1 MKNAKEFD
9 FNKKKPI
16 SQQFKI
22 KNPPEMKKEKTEDLS
37 SIFNQP
43 PLIKGIEV
51 TQGKDFSLNQNKV
64 QDKKIKKVNQKEKE
78 EKNLNDENKKENLE
92 DNSIIN
98 KDEEQKDNGIIS
110 PILPESEIINPDI
123 PLNEENIKPNINV
136 CRNMIENMYEQK
148 KEEVN
153 MDIIDA
159 VETGMNNV
167 MSEVQSDFQENKLQI
182 KNIKTH
188 INDLTKNN
196 ISSLERNL
204 GNFEN
209 MIKIQ
214 KINELNQ
221 LKKNIEKK
229 INKIDENMKVI
240 NDEKIFSQL
249 TKLNIPVSIIDQ
261 NIKNDQIKKNKQTKE
276 LLVSK
281 LNTINQQV
289 NKLMENEDEINQN
302 KKLNVKEF
310 LENFEKDKLKAEEQA
325 RKYSEEKKIREQK
338 MFNSVLKGN
347 EKKEKEITTLELEEK
362 EKKKKE
368 LEKIRMKELER
379 IRERKR
385 ENKEKLDYIREHAKD
400 KAENENKYLFKIL
413 ENQYQKK
420 VEQEIKLEILKKRER
435 MREGTVT
442 REDIIEFDK
451 KQKEFEL
458 KKKTEMEEEKKKL
471 KEQWK
476 QIKDILPKFESSM
489 MQKLREEENQMKV
502 QKEFEENK
510 KLAKIQEVK
519 NYSKTVHKL
528 FLPKI
533 NENVRKE
540 REERIKNLN
549 VKNNIKKIQR
559 KKNSGRIILVKP
571 DPNKPKKYGWKL
583 KLEPD
588 NKDEQSSN
596 YNRKN
601 ENPNLRSKSAS
612 KKHKPLSKLPD
623 YLTEM
628 RLKND
633 ERNHNTSQGR
643 HRGYNWNKMLKNG
656 NLIENVEMIKQKA
669 EILEKKAK
677 MDEKLLNTNEM
688 DVDLQKKVSGYLIDA
703 IKAKLSILDKIEAK

>member
-1 MKNAKEFD
+1 MKNEKEFD
-9 FNKKKPI
+9 YNKKKPI

-37 SIFNQP
+37 SLFNQP

-51 TQGKDFSLNQNKV
+51 TQGKDFSLNQNKK
-64 QDKKIKKVNQKEKE
+64 QNNKINQEKEKE

-92 DNSIIN
+92 DNSVIN
-98 KDEEQKDNGIIS
+98 KDEEQKNNGIIS
-110 PILPESEIINPDI
+110 PTLPESEIINPDI
-123 PLNEENIKPNINV
+123 PLNEENIKPNINI
-136 CRNMIENMYEQK
+136 CRNMIENMYDQK

-153 MDIIDA
+153 IDIIDA

-167 MSEVQSDFQENKLQI
+167 MSEVQNDFQENKLQI
-182 KNIKTH
+182 KNVK
-188 INDLTKNN
+188 
-196 ISSLERNL
+196 
-204 GNFEN
+204 
-209 MIKIQ
+209 
-214 KINELNQ
+214 
-221 LKKNIEKK
+221 
-229 INKIDENMKVI
+229 
-240 NDEKIFSQL
+240 
-249 TKLNIPVSIIDQ
+249 NIPVSIIDQ
-261 NIKNDQIKKNKQTKE
+261 NIKNDQIKKNKKTKE

-338 MFNSVLKGN
+338 MLNSVLKGN

-385 ENKEKLDYIREHAKD
+385 ENKEKLDYIREHAND
-400 KAENENKYLFKIL
+400 KAENENKYLFKKL

-458 KKKTEMEEEKKKL
+458 KKKNEMEEEKKKL

-559 KKNSGRIILVKP
+559 KKNNGRIILVKP

-588 NKDEQSSN
+588 NKDEQGSN
-596 YNRKN
+596 YRKN

-633 ERNHNTSQGR
+633 ERNHNTSQGKY
-643 HRGYNWNKMLKNG
+643 RGYNWNKILKNG
-656 NLIENVEMIKQKA
+656 NLIENVEIIKQKA

-703 IKAKLSILDKIEAK
+703 IKAKLSILDNIEKQ

>member
-1 MKNAKEFD
+1 MKNEKEFD
-9 FNKKKPI
+9 YNKKKPI

-37 SIFNQP
+37 SLFNQP

-51 TQGKDFSLNQNKV
+51 TQGKDFSLNQNKK
-64 QDKKIKKVNQKEKE
+64 QNNKINQKKEKE

-92 DNSIIN
+92 DNSVIN
-98 KDEEQKDNGIIS
+98 KDEEQKNNGIIS
-110 PILPESEIINPDI
+110 PTLPESEIINPDI
-123 PLNEENIKPNINV
+123 PLNEENIKPNINI
-136 CRNMIENMYEQK
+136 CRNMIENMYDQK

-153 MDIIDA
+153 IDIIDA

-167 MSEVQSDFQENKLQI
+167 MSEVQNDFQENKLQI
-182 KNIKTH
+182 KNVKTH

-196 ISSLERNL
+196 ISSIERNL

-209 MIKIQ
+209 LIKIQ

-240 NDEKIFSQL
+240 NDEKIFSQP

-261 NIKNDQIKKNKQTKE
+261 NIKNDQIKKNKKTKE

-338 MFNSVLKGN
+338 MLNSVLKGN

-385 ENKEKLDYIREHAKD
+385 ENKEKLDYIREHAND
-400 KAENENKYLFKIL
+400 KAENENKYLFKKL

-458 KKKTEMEEEKKKL
+458 KKKNEMEEEKKKL

-559 KKNSGRIILVKP
+559 KKNNGRIILVKP

-588 NKDEQSSN
+588 NKDEQGSN
-596 YNRKN
+596 YRKN

-633 ERNHNTSQGR
+633 ERNHNTSQGKY
-643 HRGYNWNKMLKNG
+643 RGYNWNKILKNG
-656 NLIENVEMIKQKA
+656 NLIENVEIIKQKA

-703 IKAKLSILDKIEAK
+703 IKAKLSILDNIEKQ

>member
-51 TQGKDFSLNQNKV
+51 TQGKDFSLNQNKK
-64 QDKKIKKVNQKEKE
+64 QNNKIKQEKE
-78 EKNLNDENKKENLE
+78 EKNLNDENKKENIE
-92 DNSIIN
+92 DNSDID
-98 KDEEQKDNGIIS
+98 KEEEQKDKDIIS
-110 PILPESEIINPDI
+110 PTLPESEIINPDI
-123 PLNEENIKPNINV
+123 PLNEENIKPNINIY
-136 CRNMIENMYEQK
+136 RNMIENMYDQK

-153 MDIIDA
+153 IDIIDA

-182 KNIKTH
+182 KNVKTH

-196 ISSLERNL
+196 ISSIERNL

-209 MIKIQ
+209 LIKIQ

-281 LNTINQQV
+281 LNTISQQV

-302 KKLNVKEF
+302 KKFNVKEF
-310 LENFEKDKLKAEEQA
+310 LENFEKDKMKAEEQA

-338 MFNSVLKGN
+338 MLNSVLKGN

-385 ENKEKLDYIREHAKD
+385 ENKEKLDRACK
-400 KAENENKYLFKIL
+400 
-413 ENQYQKK
+413 
-420 VEQEIKLEILKKRER
+420 
-435 MREGTVT
+435 
-442 REDIIEFDK
+442 
-451 KQKEFEL
+451 
-458 KKKTEMEEEKKKL
+458 
-471 KEQWK
+471 
-476 QIKDILPKFESSM
+476 
-489 MQKLREEENQMKV
+489 
-502 QKEFEENK
+502 
-510 KLAKIQEVK
+510 
-519 NYSKTVHKL
+519 
-528 FLPKI
+528 
-533 NENVRKE
+533 
-540 REERIKNLN
+540 
-549 VKNNIKKIQR
+549 
-559 KKNSGRIILVKP
+559 
-571 DPNKPKKYGWKL
+571 
-583 KLEPD
+583 
-588 NKDEQSSN
+588 
-596 YNRKN
+596 
-601 ENPNLRSKSAS
+601 
-612 KKHKPLSKLPD
+612 
-623 YLTEM
+623 
-628 RLKND
+628 
-633 ERNHNTSQGR
+633 
-643 HRGYNWNKMLKNG
+643 
-656 NLIENVEMIKQKA
+656 
-669 EILEKKAK
+669 
-677 MDEKLLNTNEM
+677 
-688 DVDLQKKVSGYLIDA
+688 
-703 IKAKLSILDKIEAK
+703 